1 MGGFQ
6 EKKIIAYLEK
16 NNLIPAKYYN
26 LAVSFATG
34 YSLSDEL

>member
-16 NNLIPAKYYN
+16 NNLIPAEYYN